1 MNEVIPTAFSHIRGF
16 AQMDAYKRNFC
27 HCKDSLYELDA
38 KIQNLHDNMRMNTL
52 GMNGIFTTPR
62 LWRRCRHH
70 RKGISCSR
78 LQDGI
83 GAVGAVFEQE
93 FLGLG
98 EFSGLV
104 LAEGVTAPADS
115 WGRDGNDEV
124 GIVRAVVEGYE
135 PHIRPIGLV
144 RALYMPD

>member
-1 MNEVIPTAFSHIRGF
+1 MIFACVGIANPSSFVSWFRRTYNPHPFVNEVIPTAFSHIRGF

-27 HCKDSLYELDA
+27 HCRDSLHELNA
-38 KIQNLHDNMRMNTL
+38 KIQNFHDNMKMNTL

-62 LWRRCRHH
+62 LCRRCRHH
-70 RKGISCSR
+70 RKGTSRSR

-98 EFSGLV
+98 EFFR
-104 LAEGVTAPADS
+104 TCPY
-115 WGRDGNDEV
+115 GRRYGP
-124 GIVRAVVEGYE
+124 GRLMGT
-135 PHIRPIGLV
+135 GWQG
-144 RALYMPD
+144 